1 MLALAVEKFR
11 ADLLRGWSVV
21 LAALGVLDALYLTYV
36 KASHTQAAF
45 CTTGGGCDVVNNSP
59 YAEISGVPIALLGVG
74 VYALMLGLLL
84 LEARG
89 ELLAEY
95 GPLAL
100 FGLSLTGVLY
110 SGWLTYVELQI
121 IHAICPY
128 CVVSALLLAGLLC
141 LSSVRLWRL
150 NTVS

>member
-1 MLALAVEKFR
+1 MMALVVEKFR
-11 ADLLRGWSVV
+11 ADVLRGWSVL
-21 LAALGVLDALYLTYV
+21 LAAPGALDALYLTYV
-36 KASHTQAAF
+36 KVSHSRAAF

-59 YAEISGVPIALLGVG
+59 YSQIFGVPVALLGFG
-74 VYALMLGLLL
+74 VYALMLALLL
-84 LEARG
+84 LEDRA
-89 ELLAEY
+89 ELLTEY

-141 LSSVRLWRL
+141 LSSARLWRL
-150 NTVS
+150 NAVA